1 MKDHIYATKLDLGVL
16 GERDVEVFYDWTPP
30 NPSNDSFQ
38 APENG
43 GATVVAVILW
53 LGGKEVDAKELLVM
67 AGMRE
72 RNEARIAQIKAEMGE
87 KYILH
92 PSHKCG
98 KLDTPRP
105 V

>member
-1 MKDHIYATKLDLGVL
+1 MTLFDIIRKIAK
-16 GERDVEVFYDWTPP
+16 P
-30 NPSNDSFQ
+30 Q
-38 APENG
+38 
-43 GATVVAVILW
+43 
-53 LGGKEVDAKELLVM
+53 EVDAKELLVM

-72 RNEARIAQIKAEMGE
+72 RNEARIAQIKAEMGD

-92 PSHKCG
+92 PSHKCH

>member
-1 MKDHIYATKLDLGVL
+1 MTMFDVIRKLVKPQ
-16 GERDVEVFYDWTPP
+16 EC
-30 NPSNDSFQ
+30 
-38 APENG
+38 
-43 GATVVAVILW
+43 
-53 LGGKEVDAKELLVM
+53 DAKELLVM

-72 RNEARIAQIKAEMGE
+72 RNEARMNQIKSEMGE

>member
-1 MKDHIYATKLDLGVL
+1 MTMFDIVRKLVKPQ
-16 GERDVEVFYDWTPP
+16 EC
-30 NPSNDSFQ
+30 
-38 APENG
+38 
-43 GATVVAVILW
+43 
-53 LGGKEVDAKELLVM
+53 DAKELLVM

-72 RNEARIAQIKAEMGE
+72 RNEARIEQIKAEMGE

>member
-1 MKDHIYATKLDLGVL
+1 MTMFDIVRKLVK
-16 GERDVEVFYDWTPP
+16 P
-30 NPSNDSFQ
+30 Q
-38 APENG
+38 
-43 GATVVAVILW
+43 
-53 LGGKEVDAKELLVM
+53 KCDAKELLVM
-67 AGMRE
+67 DGMRE
-72 RNEARIAQIKAEMGE
+72 RNEARMNQIKAEMGE

>member
-1 MKDHIYATKLDLGVL
+1 MTMFDVIRKLAKPI
-16 GERDVEVFYDWTPP
+16 ESDVNAY
-30 NPSNDSFQ
+30 Q
-38 APENG
+38 
-43 GATVVAVILW
+43 
-53 LGGKEVDAKELLVM
+53 LLDM
-67 AGMRE
+67 DGMRE
-72 RNEARIAQIKAEMGE
+72 RNEQRIARIKAEMGE

>member
-1 MKDHIYATKLDLGVL
+1 MFDVIRKLVKPI
-16 GERDVEVFYDWTPP
+16 ESDVNAY
-30 NPSNDSFQ
+30 Q
-38 APENG
+38 
-43 GATVVAVILW
+43 
-53 LGGKEVDAKELLVM
+53 LLDM
-67 AGMRE
+67 DRMRE
-72 RNEARIAQIKAEMGE
+72 RNEQRIARIKAEMGE